1 MLKQFFLI
9 LQAFSTDSFSIS
21 NDFKRD
27 DTHLYLPLNFE
38 DFFIVAKK
46 DAGYREISQLKL
58 NLTSVMTHISDAD
71 TNNKQLIAL
80 QTSIKHS
87 IKIIEENN
95 LKNIIFEDTFHD
107 EVKHNIVA
115 IIHNKKCVANNGMNE
130 YLLKSSLQKLENQ
143 NFFNIN
149 FQDGEVFGFKAN
161 NLSII
166 IQSEEKL
173 NKNIYL
179 QIEFKIYW
187 LNSLLSEHELNLT
200 LENRI
205 KDEVEKSKFIENK
218 LFQSEKLASMGEMIG
233 NIAHQWR
240 QPLSVISTAS
250 SGMLFQ
256 KEYDM
261 LTDELFYKSCK
272 TIDSNAQFL
281 SKTID
286 NFRDFIKS
294 DSTVSTVKIENITTN
309 FLNLIYGDMKN
320 NKINIITD
328 IEKNIMLK
336 VSENNL
342 IQSLLSIFN
351 NAKDVFINQNV
362 INRLFFIT
370 IKKDTNKILIKL
382 KDNAGGIKKDIIN
395 KVFEPYFTTKHKS
408 QGTGLGLHSTHKI
421 ITDNMNGLISV
432 NNVVYEHED
441 IIYNGAEFEIQ
452 LYC

>member
-1 MLKQFFLI
+1 MLKQFFSI

-21 NDFKRD
+21 NDFVRD
-27 DTHLYLPLNFE
+27 DNHLYLPLNFE
-38 DFFIVAKK
+38 NFFIIAKK
-46 DAGYREISQLKL
+46 NVGYREISQLKL
-58 NLTSVMTHISDAD
+58 NLSLVMTHISDAD
-71 TNNKQLIAL
+71 INNKHLIAL

-95 LKNIIFEDTFHD
+95 IKNIVFEDTFHD
-107 EVKHNIVA
+107 EVKHHIVA
-115 IIHNKKCVANNGMNE
+115 IIHNEKCVVNNGMNE
-130 YLLKSSLQKLENQ
+130 YLLKSSLQKLENK

-149 FQDGEVFGFKAN
+149 FRDGEVFGFRAN

-166 IQSEEKL
+166 IQSEEKF

-187 LNSLLSEHELNLT
+187 LNSLLYEHELNLS

-240 QPLSVISTAS
+240 QPLSVISTVS
-250 SGMLFQ
+250 TGMILQ
-256 KEYDM
+256 KEYDL
-261 LTDELFYKSCK
+261 LTDELFYKSCE
-272 TIDSNAQFL
+272 TIDKNAQFL

-294 DSTVSTVKIENITTN
+294 DNTISTLKIENLIEN
-309 FLNLIYGDMKN
+309 FLNLIDGDIKSN
-320 NKINIITD
+320 NINIIQN
-328 IEKNIMLK
+328 IEKNILLK

-351 NAKDVFINQNV
+351 NAKDVLAELDDA
-362 INRLFFIT
+362 NRLFFIT
-370 IKKDTNKILIKL
+370 IKKYNDKIIIKL
-382 KDNAGGIKKDIIN
+382 KDNGKGIKEDIIH
-395 KVFEPYFTTKHKS
+395 KVFEPYFTTKHQS
-408 QGTGLGLHSTHKI
+408 QGTGLGLHSTHTI
-421 ITDNMNGLISV
+421 ITENMNGLITV
-432 NNVVYEHED
+432 NNVEYEYND

-452 LYC
+452 LNC